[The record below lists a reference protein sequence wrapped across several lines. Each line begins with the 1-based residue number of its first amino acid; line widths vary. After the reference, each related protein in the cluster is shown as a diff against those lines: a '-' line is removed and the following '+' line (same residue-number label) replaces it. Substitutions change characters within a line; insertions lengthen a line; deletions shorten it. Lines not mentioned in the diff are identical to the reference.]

1 MGLFWWLGSTETWV
15 LLLVLLGLV
24 LMLDHRAKSLFRNL
38 GIPGPGYRPFFGT
51 IFEYMKGFHTFDTK
65 CFQKFGRVW
74 GIFDVWQPLLCV
86 MDTEIIKTVLIKECH
101 TLFTNRRDFP
111 LNGEL
116 YDAVTVV
123 EDDNWRRIRNIL
135 SPSFTSGR
143 LKEMFGIMKKHSSTL
158 IKHLQKTAE
167 QGGTVDL
174 KGVFGPYSMDVI
186 ASTAFSVDIDSLNN
200 PDDPFV
206 TNAKKLQFN
215 FENPV
220 FIIGALLPFTM
231 PLLEKMNFSF
241 FPDSVTKFFYAAVQ
255 KIKAEQ
261 MINQH
266 KSRVD
271 FLQLMM
277 DSQKSDQSDKG
288 KETHKG
294 LTDHEIL
301 SQAMIFIFAGYETS
315 SSTLTFFFYNIAT
328 NPEAMKKLQQ
338 EVDRTFPNWAP
349 VLYDALVSMDY
360 LDAAMSES
368 MRLYPVVP
376 RLERQCK
383 KTVEICGVTVTKGTV
398 VMIPTYVLHRDP
410 EYWPDPETFN
420 PLRFTKGN
428 KENVDPYVYMPFGS
442 GPRNCIGMR
451 FAQLAMKLAIVEILQ
466 RFNVQVCDQT
476 QVPLQLAGALLTTLK
491 PIILK
496 FTPRADSSN

>member
-24 LMLDHRAKSLFRNL
+24 LMLDYRAKSLFRNL

-255 KIKAEQ
+255 KIKAER

-301 SQAMIFIFAGYETS
+301 SQAMTFIFAGYETS

-338 EVDRTFPNWAP
+338 EVDRTFPNRAP

-383 KTVEICGVTVTKGTV
+383 KTVEICGVTVTNTTTHTV
-398 VMIPTYVLHRDP
+398 THTDN
-410 EYWPDPETFN
+410 T
-420 PLRFTKGN
+420 
-428 KENVDPYVYMPFGS
+428 
-442 GPRNCIGMR
+442 
-451 FAQLAMKLAIVEILQ
+451 
-466 RFNVQVCDQT
+466 QT
-476 QVPLQLAGALLTTLK
+476 ATNTTTDTVTHTDNTQTATNTTTDTVTHTDNTQTATNTTTHTVTHTDNTLTVTNTTTDTVIHTDNTLTVTNTTTHTVTATLLTL
-491 PIILK
+491 IIL
-496 FTPRADSSN
+496 